1 MSDTAALVLPETLNA
16 LRPACQR
23 CRWVFREGDMVCRRN
38 PPQSTIIMVPAPPP
52 RVGQMQ
58 PMTLAAFPTVHKD
71 MFCGEF
77 KLAAGKM
84 D

>member
-1 MSDTAALVLPETLNA
+1 MSDALVITEHLADTLKA
-16 LRPACQR
+16 ACQR
-23 CRWVFREGDMVCRRN
+23 CKWMFRDGEMVCRRN
-38 PPQSTIIMVPAPPP
+38 PPQSTIMMVPAPPP
-52 RVGQMQ
+52 RAGQMV

-77 KLAAGKM
+77 RLAAGKM